1 MIMPE
6 LPEVESLR
14 RSLEPLVSGRRV
26 VSVEILR
33 SGVARLGTSQTRRG
47 ACKPHERATPTQLL
61 AGRVI
66 TGILRRGK
74 QLLIVS
80 DGPACVMVS
89 LGMTGSLRVAN
100 AIPGALP
107 GAGAGQKKI
116 ERHTHVLW
124 RLSGDATMTFID
136 PRRFGG
142 LWTYPSKDEA
152 IRDCWQELGP
162 DATAITAQ
170 QLASGFEGRQ
180 RNLKSVLMDQGVLAG
195 LGNIYVDEALFES
208 GLSPHTPAGRL
219 RTAELDR
226 LAVSIQTILQRAID
240 AGGSTLRDYVDA
252 SGQRGGFQAQ
262 HRVYGRSG
270 LPCVTCGAVL
280 QSAKV
285 GGRMTVWC
293 AGCQGLGSRV

>member
-1 MIMPE
+1 MPE

-14 RSLEPLVSGRRV
+14 RSLEPRVSGRRV

-33 SGVARLGTSQTRRG
+33 LGVARLGTSETRRG
-47 ACKPHERATPTQLL
+47 ACKPHERATPAQLL

-74 QLLIVS
+74 QLLITS

-89 LGMTGSLRVAN
+89 LGMTGSLRVAS
-100 AIPGALP
+100 ALP
-107 GAGAGQKKI
+107 GVGPGAVPGVGQKV

-142 LWTYPSKDEA
+142 LWTYDSKDEA
-152 IRDCWQELGP
+152 IRDAWQELGP
-162 DATAITAQ
+162 DATEITAE
-170 QLASGFEGRQ
+170 QLAAGLEGSKRCI
-180 RNLKSVLMDQGVLAG
+180 KAALMDQGVLAG
-195 LGNIYVDEALFES
+195 LGNIYVDEALFDA
-208 GLSPHTPAGRL
+208 GLSPHTRAGRL
-219 RTAELDR
+219 RSEQLQR
-226 LAVSIQTILQRAID
+226 LSSSIQTILQRAIE

-252 SGQRGGFQAQ
+252 SGQRGGFQNE

-293 AGCQGLGSRV
+293 AGCQGSRV

>member
-1 MIMPE
+1 MPE

-33 SGVARLGTSQTRRG
+33 LGVARLGTSQTRRG

-74 QLLIVS
+74 QLLITS
-80 DGPACVMVS
+80 DGSACVMVS
-89 LGMTGSLRVAN
+89 LGMTGSLRVGKAG
-100 AIPGALP
+100 PGVEK
-107 GAGAGQKKI
+107 KKI
-116 ERHTHVLW
+116 EPHTHVLW
-124 RLSGDATMTFID
+124 RMEGDATMTFID

-142 LWTYPSKDEA
+142 LWTYPSKDDA
-152 IRDCWQELGP
+152 IRDAWQDLGP
-162 DATAITAQ
+162 DATSITAE
-170 QLASGFEGRQ
+170 QLASGFEGRT

-195 LGNIYVDEALFES
+195 LGNIYVDEALFEA
-208 GLSPHTPAGRL
+208 GLSPHTPAGKL
-219 RTAELDR
+219 RAAELDR
-226 LAVSIQTILQRAID
+226 LAVSIRTILQRAID

-270 LPCVTCGAVL
+270 LPCVTCGRAL
-280 QSAKV
+280 SSAKI

-293 AGCQGLGSRV
+293 AGCQG

>member
-1 MIMPE
+1 MPE

-33 SGVARLGTSQTRRG
+33 LGVARLGTSQTRRG
-47 ACKPHERATPTQLL
+47 ACKPHERASPTQLL

-66 TGILRRGK
+66 TGLIRRGK
-74 QLLIVS
+74 QLLITS

-89 LGMTGSLRVAN
+89 LGMTGSLRVAS
-100 AIPGALP
+100 ALP
-107 GAGAGQKKI
+107 GAGQKI
-116 ERHTHVLW
+116 EPHTHVLW
-124 RLSGDATMTFID
+124 RLAGDATMTFID

-142 LWTYPSKDEA
+142 LWTYPSKDDA
-152 IRDCWQELGP
+152 IRDAWQNLGP
-162 DATAITAQ
+162 DATQITAQ
-170 QLASGFEGRQ
+170 QLASGFEGRT
-180 RNLKSVLMDQGVLAG
+180 RNLKSVLMDQGVIAG
-195 LGNIYVDEALFES
+195 LGNIYVDEALFEA
-208 GLSPHTPAGRL
+208 GLSPHTPAGKL

-252 SGQRGGFQAQ
+252 SGQRGGFQTQ

-270 LPCVTCGAVL
+270 LPCVTCDRAL
-280 QSAKV
+280 SSAKV